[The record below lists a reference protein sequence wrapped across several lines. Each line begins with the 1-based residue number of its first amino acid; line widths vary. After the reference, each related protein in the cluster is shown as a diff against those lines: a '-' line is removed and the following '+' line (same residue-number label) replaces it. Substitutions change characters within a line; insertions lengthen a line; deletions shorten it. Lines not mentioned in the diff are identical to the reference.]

1 MSKPL
6 EATKNLIAGM
16 ELRFMSGE
24 ALPDRGKMAAYVTE
38 LSTSDII
45 ELYADLKYAVSV
57 VEDVRQRVEAQ
68 TT

>member
-1 MSKPL
+1 MSTPL

-16 ELRFMSGE
+16 ELRFMNHE
-24 ALPDRGKMAAYVTE
+24 PLPDRGKMAAYVAE
-38 LSTSDII
+38 LSSNEII